1 MEPQMK
7 RAAMQDST
15 ADAIFSLDH
24 VEVVYHGLQ
33 GRRPVLK
40 DVDLTL
46 RPGETVG
53 LYGPNGSGK
62 TTLFRCITGLVRPRS
77 GVIRLHGEVVDD
89 EKALRAL
96 RRTVGFVLQNSDDQL
111 FFPTVLE
118 DVAFGPLNLGMS
130 PGEAR
135 ERALQTLKELGLA
148 GFEKRLTHRLSGGE
162 KRLAALAGVLAM
174 RPEALLLD
182 EPTTGLDEASRARL
196 IHVLKHLKT
205 ARITVSHDWDFLT
218 QVSSR
223 FLTIEDGRLTAFSPS
238 IAHAHMHAHP
248 LGAVPHTH

>member
-1 MEPQMK
+1 MK
-7 RAAMQDST
+7 RTAMQDNT

-24 VEVVYHGLQ
+24 VDVVYHGLQ

-40 DVDLTL
+40 DVDLSL

-62 TTLFRCITGLVRPRS
+62 TTLFRCITGLVRPMR

-89 EKALRAL
+89 EKTWRAL
-96 RRTVGFVLQNSDDQL
+96 RCAVGLVLQDSDDQL

-130 PGEAR
+130 PKDAR
-135 ERALQTLKELGLA
+135 ERALQTLGELGLA

-162 KRLAALAGVLAM
+162 KRLVALAGVLAM

-182 EPTTGLDEASRARL
+182 EPTTGLDEASRERL
-196 IHVLKHLKT
+196 TNVLKNLTT

-218 QVSSR
+218 KVSSR
-223 FLTIEDGRLTAFSPS
+223 FLTIEDGRLTAFAPS
-238 IAHAHMHAHP
+238 IAHAHRHAHP

>member
-1 MEPQMK
+1 MTMTAPQGDN
-7 RAAMQDST
+7 AVD
-15 ADAIFSLDH
+15 IFSLEH

-33 GRRPVLK
+33 GTRPVLK
-40 DVDLTL
+40 DVNLAL

-62 TTLFRCITGLVRPRS
+62 TTLFRCITGLVRPRC
-77 GVIRLHGEVVDD
+77 GVIRLHGEVVND
-89 EKALRAL
+89 EKILRAL
-96 RRTVGFVLQNSDDQL
+96 RCTVGLVLQDSDDQL

-118 DVAFGPLNLGMS
+118 DVAFGPLNLGMA
-130 PGEAR
+130 PEAAR
-135 ERALQTLKELGLA
+135 ERALQTLGELGLA

-196 IHVLKHLKT
+196 ISVLKNLKT
-205 ARITVSHDWDFLT
+205 ARITVSHDWDFLA
-218 QVSSR
+218 QVSSS
-223 FLTIEDGRLTAFSPS
+223 FLTIADGRLTAFAPS
-238 IAHAHMHAHP
+238 LAHAHRHAHP
-248 LGAVPHTH
+248 LGDAPHTH

>member
-1 MEPQMK
+1 MK
-7 RAAMQDST
+7 RTAMQTND
-15 ADAIFSLDH
+15 ADAIFSLERI
-24 VEVVYHGLQ
+24 EVVYHGLQ

-40 DVDLTL
+40 DVDLSL

-62 TTLFRCITGLVRPRS
+62 TTLFRCITGLVRPKS

-89 EKALRAL
+89 EKTLRAL
-96 RRTVGFVLQNSDDQL
+96 RCTVGLVLQDSDDQL

-130 PGEAR
+130 PKDAR
-135 ERALQTLKELGLA
+135 ERALQTLGELGLA

-162 KRLAALAGVLAM
+162 KRLVALAGVLAM

-182 EPTTGLDEASRARL
+182 EPTTGLDEASRERL
-196 IHVLKHLKT
+196 TNVLKNLTT

-218 QVSSR
+218 KVSSR
-223 FLTIEDGRLTAFSPS
+223 FLTIEDGRLTAFAPS
-238 IAHAHMHAHP
+238 IAHAHRHAHP